1 MARETTTM
9 NKGTAIVGFVLS
21 FVTGA
26 GFMYAVDRG
35 ANKGDDVASAD
46 NLDSIRLALADT
58 KQALQQVAQARP
70 AAGGAAARGGRPDPT
85 KRYTVKTDGAPAKGP
100 ASAKVKIVEFSDFQ

>member
-1 MARETTTM
+1 MPRNDDSARALLPSIII
-9 NKGTAIVGFVLS
+9 GVAIIL
-21 FVTGA
+21 GA
-26 GFMYAVDRG
+26 WAIKSSLDK
-35 ANKGDDVASAD
+35 NAD

-70 AAGGAAARGGRPDPT
+70 PAAGAARGGRPDPT

>member
-1 MARETTTM
+1 MPRNDDSARALLPSIII
-9 NKGTAIVGFVLS
+9 GVAIIL
-21 FVTGA
+21 GA
-26 GFMYAVDRG
+26 WAIKSSLD
-35 ANKGDDVASAD
+35 KSAD

-70 AAGGAAARGGRPDPT
+70 AAAGAGAARGGRPDPT

-100 ASAKVKIVEFSDFQ
+100 ASAKVKIIEFSDFQ

>member
-1 MARETTTM
+1 MPRNDDSARALLPSIII
-9 NKGTAIVGFVLS
+9 GVAIIL
-21 FVTGA
+21 GA
-26 GFMYAVDRG
+26 WAIKSSLD
-35 ANKGDDVASAD
+35 KSAD

>member
-1 MARETTTM
+1 MAKNDDSVRALLPSIII
-9 NKGTAIVGFVLS
+9 GVAIII
-21 FVTGA
+21 GA
-26 GFMYAVDRG
+26 WAIKSSLD
-35 ANKGDDVASAD
+35 KSAD

>member
-1 MARETTTM
+1 MPKNDDSARALLPSIII
-9 NKGTAIVGFVLS
+9 GVAIILGSWAIKSSL
-21 FVTGA
+21 
-26 GFMYAVDRG
+26 D
-35 ANKGDDVASAD
+35 KSAD

>member
-1 MARETTTM
+1 MPRNDDSVRALLPSIII
-9 NKGTAIVGFVLS
+9 GVAIII
-21 FVTGA
+21 GA
-26 GFMYAVDRG
+26 WAIKSSLD
-35 ANKGDDVASAD
+35 KSAD

>member
-1 MARETTTM
+1 MPRNDDSARALLPSIII
-9 NKGTAIVGFVLS
+9 GVAIIL
-21 FVTGA
+21 GA
-26 GFMYAVDRG
+26 WAIKSSLD
-35 ANKGDDVASAD
+35 KSAD

-70 AAGGAAARGGRPDPT
+70 AAGGAAARSGRPDPT